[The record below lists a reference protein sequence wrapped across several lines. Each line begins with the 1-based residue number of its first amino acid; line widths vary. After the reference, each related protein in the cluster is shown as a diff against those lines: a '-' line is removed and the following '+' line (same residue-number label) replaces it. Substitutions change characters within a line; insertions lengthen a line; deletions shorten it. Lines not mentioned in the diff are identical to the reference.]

1 MEGIEDS
8 SIKDSIKPVSI
19 KKTETILDQ
28 MKTCVC
34 KINNGQIGGTG
45 FFTKLPFKKELISVL
60 ITSNHI
66 LGENEISNG
75 KIITLSLNNNEI
87 IKKII
92 IDSKRK
98 TYTNIDYDTTI
109 IELNEKDDIKDY
121 LILDK
126 HILEKINS
134 EKDEISVNTNKFFKN
149 EKASIYILNYA
160 EEMFVSYG
168 LLNNI
173 DGNQISHKCYT
184 KEGSSGSPILSLETN
199 EVIGINSKGSK
210 NNYQFNFGILL
221 VEPVINFLSN
231 FKNTSPSKLNM
242 HESQINKHNTNQ
254 NIDKIYND
262 INKYFNTESDIIN
275 KLNIRNQKCQYQG
288 FLVDK
293 SWVDNWKRYSYYDEI
308 KNKYLD
314 KKNNNDKL
322 IKKYIIDKQN
332 NDNLNYNEINNVENF
347 ILKNGD
353 KLKLQE
359 NQNKSFIL
367 LNSDFLRQFPVKLDI
382 SPISFYFSYKT
393 IKLQIQGKKFY
404 FETNNNI
411 VINKENHKVTKKVTK
426 ELNQKESI
434 NNNYIYNEGYIPYS
448 CIPQLEKNDKSFE
461 ETKE

>member
-34 KINNGQIGGTG
+34 KINNGQIEGTG

-66 LGENEISNG
+66 LGENEISPG
-75 KIITLSLNNNEI
+75 KNITVSLNNNKI
-87 IKKII
+87 TKKII

-126 HILEKINS
+126 QILKRINS
-134 EKDEISVNTNKFFKN
+134 EKDEIIVNKEN
-149 EKASIYILNYA
+149 ASIYILNYA

-173 DGNQISHKCYT
+173 DGNQISHKCDT

-199 EVIGINSKGSK
+199 EVIGVNGESSK
-210 NNYQFNFGILL
+210 NNYKFNIGIFL
-221 VEPVINFLSN
+221 VEPLIKFLSN
-231 FKNTSPSKLNM
+231 FKNTFSSKLNID
-242 HESQINKHNTNQ
+242 ESQIKPHNIEQ
-254 NIDKIYND
+254 NIDRIYND
-262 INKYFNTESDIIN
+262 IKKYFNTERDIIN
-275 KLNIRNQKCQYQG
+275 KLNIQKQNCQYQG

-293 SWVDNWKRYSYYDEI
+293 NWVDNWKRYSHYDYI
-308 KNKYLD
+308 KNNYLD
-314 KKNNNDKL
+314 KKNKDDKL

-332 NDNLNYNEINNVENF
+332 NDNLNYNEINNIENY
-347 ILKNGD
+347 ILKDSNQ
-353 KLKLQE
+353 LKLQE

-367 LNSDFLRQFPVKLDI
+367 LNNEFLSQFPVKLNI
-382 SPISFYFSYKT
+382 TPISFNLTYNT
-393 IKLQIQGKKFY
+393 IKIQTHEQIYNFK
-404 FETNNNI
+404 TNNNI
-411 VINKENHKVTKKVTK
+411 IINKQNHKGAKKEKK
-426 ELNQKESI
+426 EANQKNSI
-434 NNNYIYNEGYIPYS
+434 NNNSVNNEEYIPYS
-448 CIPQLEKNDKSFE
+448 CIPQLEKNDISFE
-461 ETKE
+461 KTEK